1 MNGPADLDLFRA
13 AVAGATEKART
24 TDIRIDNIPGSDS
37 STLEAT
43 KHKRTRYCAIPKP
56 MTKNDQNLREWESN
70 FFPAPESETLV
81 KLGIGVETG
90 EASQLM

>member
-1 MNGPADLDLFRA
+1 MNGPADLGLTD
-13 AVAGATEKART
+13 KART

-43 KHKRTRYCAIPKP
+43 NHKRTRYCAFPKP
-56 MTKNDQNLREWESN
+56 MTENDQNREPN
-70 FFPAPESETLV
+70 FFPAPESETLA